1 MSEFYSLYSEITKDL
16 IYFTFFLVCYR
27 CIKCKSTL
35 PERFQGVET
44 QPRQTQ
50 GNIISYCLTVLFSIP
65 FTVKSLSEAL
75 ILGST
80 NPQLDKLLFI
90 DLPYQYMKTTSLEHG
105 ENMLCA

>member
-80 NPQLDKLLFI
+80 NPHCKSIRLNPKKKALSNFAFQ
-90 DLPYQYMKTTSLEHG
+90 H
-105 ENMLCA
+105 C